1 MLVRLGLGAVA
12 AYVLLVVLAWLFQ
25 ERLAFPAPRGDPPDP
40 KRVGFAAGERIDLV
54 TAEPPPGKGGGEGG
68 GGGRGG
74 GGRGTKLV
82 GWYLPPRTPPVG
94 TTAFPGLLWFYGNG
108 ETIAAIWPVLRD
120 FQPPT
125 AALLVVDY
133 PGYGGSE
140 GRATERGLYE
150 AADLAYAA
158 LRKRPGVDAARIF
171 VYGRSLGSAVATYT
185 AATHPVA
192 GLILES
198 PFTNAA
204 AMSRQHYSLLPRF
217 ILRLQLDNLNTIRQV
232 HCPVLIFHGT
242 DDRLVP
248 SAMGTELAAAVP
260 PPGPVELVLIRGAGH
275 NDTYDVGGESY
286 RKKLAEFVAFGPRGT
301 TPGGAHAGQ
310 IRSP

>member
-1 MLVRLGLGAVA
+1 MMLVRVGLGAVA
-12 AYVLLVVLAWLFQ
+12 AYLLLVLLAWVFQ

-40 KRVGFAAGERIDLV
+40 KRVGFAAGERIELV
-54 TAEPPPGKGGGEGG
+54 TAGPH
-68 GGGRGG
+68 GGGRSGG
-74 GGRGTKLV
+74 AGGRGTKLV

-94 TTAFPGLLWFYGNG
+94 HTPFPGLLWFYGNG

-140 GRATERGLYE
+140 GRATEHGLYE
-150 AADLAYAA
+150 AADLAYTT
-158 LRKRPGVDAARIF
+158 LRGRPGVDPARIF
-171 VYGRSLGSAVATYT
+171 VYGRSLGSAVATHT
-185 AATHPVA
+185 AATHLVA

-204 AMSRQHYSLLPRF
+204 AMSRQHYALLPRF
-217 ILRLQLDNLNTIRQV
+217 ILRLRLDNLDTIRRV

-248 SAMGTELAAAVP
+248 SAMGMQVAAAVP
-260 PPGPVELVLIRGAGH
+260 PPPQGPVELVLIRGAGH
-275 NDTYDVGGESY
+275 NDTYEVGAESY
-286 RKKLAEFVAFGPRGT
+286 RRKLAAFV
-301 TPGGAHAGQ
+301 GGVSGE
-310 IRSP
+310 R

>member
-1 MLVRLGLGAVA
+1 
-12 AYVLLVVLAWLFQ
+12 
-25 ERLAFPAPRGDPPDP
+25 
-40 KRVGFAAGERIDLV
+40 
-54 TAEPPPGKGGGEGG
+54 
-68 GGGRGG
+68 
-74 GGRGTKLV
+74 V

-94 TTAFPGLLWFYGNG
+94 PAPFPGLLWLYGNG

-140 GRATERGLYE
+140 GRATEPGLYE
-150 AADLAYAA
+150 AADLAYTT
-158 LRKRPGVDAARIF
+158 LRGRPGVDPARIF
-171 VYGRSLGSAVATYT
+171 VYGRSLGSAVATHT

-204 AMSRQHYSLLPRF
+204 AMSRQHYALLPRF
-217 ILRLQLDNLNTIRQV
+217 ILRLRLDNLDAIRQV
-232 HCPVLIFHGT
+232 HCPVLVFHGT

-248 SAMGTELAAAVP
+248 SAMGMQVAAAVP

-275 NDTYDVGGESY
+275 NDTYEVGAESY
-286 RKKLAEFVAFGPRGT
+286 RRKLAEFVGGVRGA
-301 TPGGAHAGQ
+301 P
-310 IRSP
+310 